1 MCHVVL
7 VFGIWKGLRNAFMEY
22 LAAITGKKGVV
33 RWVSMD
39 VYLKNAYCA
48 IVDHDRDLVLGLIE
62 FKPVT
67 TSLFIIVW
75 QWMEIFQLSP
85 IRTWGL
91 SFSAL
96 TLGLPTLTAAHT
108 EDLDV

>member
-1 MCHVVL
+1 
-7 VFGIWKGLRNAFMEY
+7 MEY

-67 TSLFIIVW
+67 TSLFIIV
-75 QWMEIFQLSP
+75 
-85 IRTWGL
+85 
-91 SFSAL
+91 
-96 TLGLPTLTAAHT
+96 
-108 EDLDV
+108 